1 MPVFW
6 AADLNYIW
14 VALFSSLVAFLTNR
28 LMSRK
33 EIYHSMLY
41 LDALGVSMFAIQA
54 AQKVFALHFGIPL
67 APILLGVITAIGGGL
82 LRDVLAGSSTLLMR
96 REYYA
101 VPVTFG
107 CILYVILL
115 PLLPGRAV
123 PIGVGCAALIFGL
136 RGAAIH
142 WNLRVPTWMMTQS
155 KKEES

>member
-1 MPVFW
+1 
-6 AADLNYIW
+6 
-14 VALFSSLVAFLTNR
+14 
-28 LMSRK
+28 
-33 EIYHSMLY
+33 
-41 LDALGVSMFAIQA
+41 LGVSMFAIQG

-82 LRDVLAGSSTLLMR
+82 LRDVLAGSRTLLMR

-101 VPVTFG
+101 FPVTFG
-107 CILYVILL
+107 CILYVI
-115 PLLPGRAV
+115 LLPGRAV